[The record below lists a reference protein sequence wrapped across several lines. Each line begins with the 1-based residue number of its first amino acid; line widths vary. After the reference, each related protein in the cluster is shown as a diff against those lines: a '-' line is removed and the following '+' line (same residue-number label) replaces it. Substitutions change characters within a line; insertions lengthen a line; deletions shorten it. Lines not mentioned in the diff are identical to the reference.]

1 MKKVIKTTVIFIII
15 FGFFLSLNSGL
26 RLDSA
31 ELVFQSLIFAFL
43 TLLLIFRPWLKKV
56 FIVLSLILFIFM
68 VIFFILDFIS
78 VANFF
83 GSLAFGIL
91 IISGLFY
98 LPKVFKKGYI

>member
-15 FGFFLSLNSGL
+15 LGFFLLLNSGL
-26 RLDSA
+26 RFDSA
-31 ELVFQSLIFAFL
+31 ESVFQSLIFALL
-43 TLLLIFRPWLKKV
+43 TLLLILRPWLKKV
-56 FIVLSLILFIFM
+56 FIVLSLILFVFM

-98 LPKVFKKGYI
+98 LPKVLKKGYI

>member
-15 FGFFLSLNSGL
+15 LGFFLLLNSEL
-26 RLDSA
+26 RFDSA
-31 ELVFQSLIFAFL
+31 ESVFQSLIFALL
-43 TLLLIFRPWLKKV
+43 TLLLILRPWLKKV
-56 FIVLSLILFIFM
+56 SITLSLILFVFM
-68 VIFFILDFIS
+68 VIFFILDFIP

-98 LPKVFKKGYI
+98 LPKVLKKGYI